1 MLLYI
6 YGKLFHVPRYPGSF
20 PPPKKRMGSIFLR
33 GIRFFFE
40 PQDRIFIQF
49 LLDHPFSKGI
59 EFSLNLK
66 FNSDLVDLP
75 DLLDLLDLSDLSD
88 LSPIRSAIFRKK

>member
-1 MLLYI
+1 MCYYESMSDL
-6 YGKLFHVPRYPGSF
+6 SAA
-20 PPPKKRMGSIFLR
+20 
-33 GIRFFFE
+33 
-40 PQDRIFIQF
+40 
-49 LLDHPFSKGI
+49 PFSLVYNPWLDEGI